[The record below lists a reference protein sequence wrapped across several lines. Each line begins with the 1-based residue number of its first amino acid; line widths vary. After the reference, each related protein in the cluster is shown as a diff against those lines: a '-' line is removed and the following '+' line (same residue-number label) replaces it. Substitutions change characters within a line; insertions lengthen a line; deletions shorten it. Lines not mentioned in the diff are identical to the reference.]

1 MDKWRQKNRNKRQ
14 RAQDKWRQKQETAP
28 KEETASPIA
37 IATLSPTPSYLN
49 PKPCTLKPKPQT
61 LSTTHSNLNPR
72 P

>member
-1 MDKWRQKNRNKRQ
+1 MINPSMDKWRQKNRNKRQ

-49 PKPCTLKPKPQT
+49 PKPYTLEPKPQT
-61 LSTTHSNLNPR
+61 LSHR
-72 P
+72 PEP